1 MIVRILTVGQ
11 FRLPGSQL
19 DRLNRL
25 DNQVVAAVQK
35 GNQAQFHKAFAQLLD
50 LVRQKG
56 QPVPPDEFVESD
68 VVLPEPDLTLE
79 EAQRLFVG
87 EGLVRG

>member
-1 MIVRILTVGQ
+1 MIVRILTEGQ
-11 FRLPGSQL
+11 FRLSGSQL

-35 GNQAQFHKAFAQLLD
+35 GNEAQFQKTFAQLLD

-56 QPVPPDEFVESD
+56 QPVPLQEFVESD
-68 VVLPEPDLTLE
+68 VVLPQPNLTLG
-79 EAQRLFVG
+79 EAKRLFVG
-87 EGLVRG
+87 EGLIPG